1 MLTNENINFTLV
13 KYLKADTE
21 TQSRTILLNLSSFE
35 EKMLLFTQWHIFEN
49 QQDSNIDFTVE
60 NYDFDSETTEIK
72 KFHNN
77 WYFSHLFKMFIHVCH
92 VLLTNVLW

>member
-13 KYLKADTE
+13 KYLKANTE

-35 EKMLLFTQWHIFEN
+35 EKMLLFTQWYIFEN

-60 NYDFDSETTEIK
+60 NYDFDSETTEIE

-77 WYFSHLFKMFIHVCH
+77 
-92 VLLTNVLW
+92 